1 MPHQPA
7 ENDATAK
14 EAIAATLDRYTAA
27 LEHRDMAG
35 LKAVWP
41 GLTGA
46 QQSAIQN
53 EFDSARS
60 INAELADSRIDV
72 AGTTATVSG
81 VRRYTVQTRDGQQL
95 HRDTAT
101 TIRLR
106 RAGSAWVIETIRFE
120 QPR

>member
-1 MPHQPA
+1 MSA
-7 ENDATAK
+7 
-14 EAIAATLDRYTAA
+14 
-27 LEHRDMAG
+27 

-41 GLTGA
+41 GLSGA

-60 INAELADSRIDV
+60 IDVDLADPHIEV
-72 AGTTATVSG
+72 AGSTATVNG

-106 RAGSAWVIETIRFE
+106 RSGSGWVIESIRFE